1 MNYLLLLKYLG
12 HFSIAASVLKLPS
25 VAWGLY
31 FQEWGAIRALIGAV
45 LVSLILG
52 GLLSV
57 LGRRAASQMFQ
68 REALALVG
76 LGWLMMAALGA
87 LPFIFCSALGPV
99 DALFESMS
107 GFTTTGA
114 TVITQLDGI
123 PRSILFW
130 RSFTHWL
137 GGMGIIVLFV
147 AVLPYLGAGGKQLFK
162 SETPGPDPRGL
173 KPRIKDTA
181 SILYK
186 MYIGL
191 TVMQTLL
198 LMGAGL
204 SFFEALCH
212 TFGTLATGGF
222 STHDSSIAAYQN
234 VYVEL
239 IIIAFMVVAGGNF
252 ALYFTLIRG
261 DWRSLPK
268 NTEWRVYIGI
278 LTISTLL
285 VTANLMGMQG
295 HAGTKIPVSPDGSL
309 MPEYGLWHAL
319 RAAAFQVTSIMTT
332 TGYCTENFDEWPHF
346 SRALLVLLMFMGGC
360 AGSTGGGM
368 KVIRWILLTKMAY
381 YHLKGAFQP
390 KTIQTVRL
398 GGHIVEAD
406 VQRRLYTFFYL
417 YMAIFLAG
425 TVFMSLLG
433 LPLQTAATSVI
444 ATLNNIGPGLELVG
458 AIENYAFIPAPG
470 KLFLTLC
477 MVMGRLELFSI
488 CVLFIPAFWRQD

>member
-1 MNYLLLLKYLG
+1 MNYLLLIKYLG
-12 HFSIAASVLKLPS
+12 HFSIAASVLMLPS
-25 VAWGLY
+25 AAWSLY
-31 FQEWGAIRALIGAV
+31 FREWGALGALMGSSLAA
-45 LVSLILG
+45 LILG
-52 GLLSV
+52 GLLSI
-57 LGRRAASQMFQ
+57 LGRRAANQMFH

-76 LGWLMMAALGA
+76 LGWLMMASLGS
-87 LPFIFCSALGPV
+87 LPFLFSGALGPV

-114 TVITQLDGI
+114 TVIGQLDSI

-162 SETPGPDPRGL
+162 SESPGPDPRGL

-191 TVMQTLL
+191 TVAQTML

-204 SFFEALCH
+204 DFFEALCH

-222 STHDSSIAAYQN
+222 STHDASIAAYDS
-234 VYVEL
+234 VYVEI

-252 ALYFTLIRG
+252 ALYFAMIRG

-268 NTEWRVYIGI
+268 NTEWRIYIGI
-278 LTISTLL
+278 LAVSTLL
-285 VTANLMGMQG
+285 VTANLMGLHGQVG
-295 HAGTKIPVSPDGSL
+295 LEPLSAPDGSI
-309 MPEYGLWHAL
+309 MPDYRFGHAL

-332 TGYCTENFDEWPHF
+332 TGYCTENFDRWPHF
-346 SRALLVLLMFMGGC
+346 SRALLVGLMFFGGC

-381 YHLKGAFQP
+381 HHLKGAFQP

-398 GGHIVEAD
+398 GGQIVEAD
-406 VQRRLYTFFYL
+406 VQRRLYTFFFL
-417 YMAIFLAG
+417 YIAIFLAG
-425 TVFMSLLG
+425 TIFMSFLG

-444 ATLNNIGPGLELVG
+444 ATLNNIGPGLEMVG
-458 AIENYAFIPAPG
+458 AVENYAFIPIPG